1 MSMSEN
7 ATHNKEEIYSRVL
20 RAGRRTYF
28 FDVRAT
34 KADDYYLTITESKK
48 HDGQNGDSFY
58 KKHKIYLYKEDF
70 PRFREIMNDVMD
82 YILNEKGEE
91 VISERHNPDF
101 KRDDMDSEVS
111 DTTEVLEGNSEI
123 LKEETVTNSFT
134 DVNFEEI

>member
-1 MSMSEN
+1 MSEN
-7 ATHNKEEIYSRVL
+7 ATHNNQEIYSRVL

-34 KADDYYLTITESKK
+34 KADDYYLTVTESKK
-48 HDGQNGDSFY
+48 HDGLNGESYY

-70 PRFREIMNDVMD
+70 PRFREIMNEVMD
-82 YILNEKGEE
+82 FIIHEKGED

-101 KRDDMDSEVS
+101 KQELLNGDAHKDPAAD
-111 DTTEVLEGNSEI
+111 GI
-123 LKEETVTNSFT
+123 ETKAAAEAPSSKTFT

>member
-1 MSMSEN
+1 MSEN

-34 KADDYYLTITESKK
+34 KADDYYLTVTESKK
-48 HDGQNGDSFY
+48 HDGHNGESYY

-82 YILNEKGEE
+82 YIVNEKGEE

-101 KRDDMDSEVS
+101 KQEKINGEADEEHTDAGIE
-111 DTTEVLEGNSEI
+111 TEVAA
-123 LKEETVTNSFT
+123 ETPSSKTFT

>member
-1 MSMSEN
+1 MSEN
-7 ATHNKEEIYSRVL
+7 TTHNKEEIYSRVL

-34 KADDYYLTITESKK
+34 KADDYYLTVTESKK
-48 HDGQNGDSFY
+48 HDGHNGESYY

-70 PRFREIMNDVMD
+70 PRFREILNDVMD
-82 YILNEKGEE
+82 YIVNEKGEE

-101 KRDDMDSEVS
+101 KQEKLNGHDEEV
-111 DTTEVLEGNSEI
+111 VSEI
-123 LKEETVTNSFT
+123 EADVSSEDQKATNSFT